1 MSKTILNAQDTRS
14 HMKDTKEF
22 SSKRN
27 FLLLVLFLCAL
38 RVKKT
43 ATRIRSMENVSSS
56 KRERGQSL
64 MELALS
70 MTFILILLAGVVDL
84 GRAFFTYVTL
94 RDATQEGAAFGAY
107 EPEDESAIIQRA
119 MQTSN
124 SPVNLSAGAVQFD
137 VDVSAACAGGEVTVT
152 ATYSD
157 FPVTMPFLGALI
169 GRQAFD
175 ISASST
181 DDVLTPLVCAP
192 SS

>member
-1 MSKTILNAQDTRS
+1 
-14 HMKDTKEF
+14 
-22 SSKRN
+22 
-27 FLLLVLFLCAL
+27 
-38 RVKKT
+38 
-43 ATRIRSMENVSSS
+43 MENVNFS

-84 GRAFFTYVTL
+84 GRAFFTYITL
-94 RDATQEGAAFGAY
+94 RDAVQEGAAFGAY
-107 EPEDESAIIQRA
+107 QPEDENAIIQRA

-152 ATYSD
+152 ATYYD
-157 FPVTMPFLGALI
+157 FPVTMPFLGTLI

-181 DDVLTPLVCAP
+181 DDVLTPLVC
-192 SS
+192 SSSS

>member
-1 MSKTILNAQDTRS
+1 MISTILNTKDTRG
-14 HMKDTKEF
+14 HTKDTKEF
-22 SSKRN
+22 SGKNN
-27 FLLLVLFLCAL
+27 FVPLVLFLCAL

-43 ATRIRSMENVSSS
+43 DTRIRSMENVNFS

-84 GRAFFTYVTL
+84 GRAF
-94 RDATQEGAAFGAY
+94 EN
-107 EPEDESAIIQRA
+107 AIIQRA